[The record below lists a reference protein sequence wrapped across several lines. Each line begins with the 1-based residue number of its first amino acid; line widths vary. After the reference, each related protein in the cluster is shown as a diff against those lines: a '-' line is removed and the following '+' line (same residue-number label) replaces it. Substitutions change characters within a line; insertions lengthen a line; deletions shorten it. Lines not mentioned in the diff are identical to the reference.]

1 MFSFRSKYFYSFVG
15 FIADVPSRLLFV
27 CGFYRG
33 SCECF
38 LAVYVQ
44 ATLLEQT
51 LRRSF
56 LSQTTTK
63 NNVAAICFTLWPG
76 CVTYMCFS
84 GGGRWSWVQTAGK
97 CKGDYRNTQIYWLYY
112 LFLKFCTFD
121 SVAVCNQ
128 FSRALWLHS
137 LVGLCGK
144 HSFFKTAWVD
154 LFINS
159 CQAEL
164 GFKWDLPLREHSGEP
179 KKGE

>member
-1 MFSFRSKYFYSFVG
+1 MHGINNADFHLALMMHRRERVNVFFSFQIDFYSFVG

-56 LSQTTTK
+56 LLQTTTK

-84 GGGRWSWVQTAGK
+84 GGGRWS
-97 CKGDYRNTQIYWLYY
+97 
-112 LFLKFCTFD
+112 
-121 SVAVCNQ
+121 
-128 FSRALWLHS
+128 
-137 LVGLCGK
+137 
-144 HSFFKTAWVD
+144 
-154 LFINS
+154 
-159 CQAEL
+159 
-164 GFKWDLPLREHSGEP
+164 
-179 KKGE
+179 